1 MPNARLSSLVPVCA
15 AVALLVLSLIVYAG
29 FLTSA
34 WGSLLAC
41 TPAILVTIGL
51 VGGMLCGM
59 FFFEADETETGG
71 LDTWW
76 GQPLAH

>member
-1 MPNARLSSLVPVCA
+1 MSNPRLSSLVPVCA
-15 AVALLVLSLIVYAG
+15 TVALLVLSLIGYAG

-41 TPAILVTIGL
+41 APAILVTIGL

-59 FFFEADETETGG
+59 FFFEEEEHDQAVDPS
-71 LDTWW
+71 W
-76 GQPLAH
+76 GARLGH